1 MIYALDTNIISGIV
15 NRNLGLER
23 QFFETLTAGHQFA
36 LPLLVYY
43 EVLRGLKLPEQQRKL
58 ELFERIASRAQ
69 ILPLE
74 KSTVELAARLY
85 RELRSAGTPLG
96 DEKDADVLIAAIVLE
111 QDLPLVTRNTKHFA
125 RIPNLKLE
133 DWTQ

>member
-1 MIYALDTNIISGIV
+1 MIYALDTNIISGVV
-15 NRNLGLER
+15 NGNQNLEKR
-23 QFFETLTAGHQFA
+23 FFETLSAGNQFA

-43 EVLRGLKLPEQQRKL
+43 EVLRGLKLPQQQRKL
-58 ELFERIASRAQ
+58 ELFERIASRTQ

-74 KSTVELAARLY
+74 KSTVELAAELY